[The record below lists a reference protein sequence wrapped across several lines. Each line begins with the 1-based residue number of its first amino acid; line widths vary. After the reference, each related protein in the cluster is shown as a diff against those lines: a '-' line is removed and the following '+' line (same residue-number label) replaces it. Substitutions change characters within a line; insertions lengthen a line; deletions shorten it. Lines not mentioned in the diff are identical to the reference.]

1 MEDEGFITEIL
12 VFLHCHPFSAAC
24 AGKQVYYFTKCTV
37 KKKKKRLNEDYIFIL
52 NYGRSGRKQWGGE
65 GSSIMFTLVNTRG
78 RQAGPDLILL
88 TTRSLQGCSYT
99 ICHKEEKNRSFFISS
114 QPSAL
119 PPFGSEL
126 QTKISEASCW
136 LYF

>member
-1 MEDEGFITEIL
+1 MNQIE
-12 VFLHCHPFSAAC
+12 PYANKKW
-24 AGKQVYYFTKCTV
+24 AGKV
-37 KKKKKRLNEDYIFIL
+37 DYIFIL
-52 NYGRSGRKQWGGE
+52 DYGLSGRKQWGDE
-65 GSSIMFTLVNTRG
+65 GSSTVFTPVRTRG

-88 TTRSLQGCSYT
+88 TNRSLQGCSYT
-99 ICHKEEKNRSFFISS
+99 ICHKEKKKKNRSFFFISS